1 MKCDRCDNEAQV
13 TVKAIIN
20 GKEHNFHLCND
31 CVNKLSKEPIDN
43 VEGFKE
49 VDINNFDLRSLMDK
63 FIPSL
68 EEIIDSYYEYK
79 YNKNNYSFSYFDSLK
94 DNHCPRCGNSYTNI
108 KSGVFSCP
116 HCYEIEEKMTDKIL
130 KQVNNFSKY
139 EGDYPK
145 KYKDFR
151 KLGIKIKNLQEKLQ
165 KSVEIEDFE
174 KAQDLK
180 DEIDKLNMKVRN
192 W

>member
-31 CVNKLSKEPIDN
+31 CVNKLSKEPIDDI
-43 VEGFKE
+43 EGFKE

-79 YNKNNYSFSYFDSLK
+79 YNKNNYGFDYISSMSQ
-94 DNHCPRCGNSYTNI
+94 NACPNCGNLENNI
-108 KSGVFSCP
+108 RAGIFGCP
-116 HCYEIEEKMTDKIL
+116 TCYNFDTKNTKKIL
-130 KQVNNFSKY
+130 KTKNNYTGQY
-139 EGDYPK
+139 EGKYPK
-145 KYKDFR
+145 KHRDFKEVAIQIR
-151 KLGIKIKNLQEKLQ
+151 NLQEKLQ
-165 KSVEIEDFE
+165 QSVATEDFE
-174 KAQDLK
+174 QAQSIK

-192 W
+192 